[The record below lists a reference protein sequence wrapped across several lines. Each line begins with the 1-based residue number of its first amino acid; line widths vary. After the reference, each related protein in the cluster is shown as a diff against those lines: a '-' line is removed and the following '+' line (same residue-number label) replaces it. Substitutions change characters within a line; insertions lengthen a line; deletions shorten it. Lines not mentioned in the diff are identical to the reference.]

1 MEKKYRK
8 SPGYF
13 QDLKPPPELF
23 GRIILAIKR
32 EQELQQKKKFL
43 FGFFFLL
50 LASAF
55 LLPFS
60 WSMLVSQLK
69 NSGILHFISVVTGDF
84 GTFLTV
90 WQDFTLA
97 ILESLPTTAILFFL
111 TNLTFFLFA
120 IRLFLNQKGLFRLN
134 LIH

>member
-13 QDLKPPPELF
+13 QDLKPPSELF

-32 EQELQQKKKFL
+32 EQEFQQKKKFL

-134 LIH
+134 LIP